1 MQLDYIY
8 NNRKNFTTLMKCIDF
23 FNVILSSKG
32 SLKFSPSGNID
43 LYILCMAILGGW
55 VLDQLRQVA
64 ADFYGDLLND
74 LPLRVLTSVINPDLV
89 PDPDPHGSAS

>member
-1 MQLDYIY
+1 
-8 NNRKNFTTLMKCIDF
+8 
-23 FNVILSSKG
+23 
-32 SLKFSPSGNID
+32 
-43 LYILCMAILGGW
+43 MAILGGW